1 MEFPPTLFSFEMQ
14 ANNETQNIAS
24 LPSAIAS
31 TPVETQYIASQ
42 KVEAQTNNET
52 QNIASLLSAI
62 ASTPVETQ
70 YIASPNKED

>member
-1 MEFPPTLFSFEMQ
+1 MQ

-24 LPSAIAS
+24 LLSATAS

-42 KVEAQTNNET
+42 KVEAQINNET
-52 QNIASLLSAI
+52 QNIASLPSAT

-70 YIASPNKED
+70 YIASQNKEE